1 MTDNRKVIL
10 QGVPTKALLGIFR
23 DIIDPPEKWSFA
35 LHTMGRL
42 PDFAS
47 TAPRELATLV
57 FEELR
62 DRMPNGLD
70 QARAAPRADPATD

>member
-1 MTDNRKVIL
+1 MTDNRKVII

-23 DIIDPPEKWSFA
+23 DIMDPPEKWSFA

-62 DRMPNGLD
+62 DRMPNVPD
-70 QARAAPRADPATD
+70 QATASKK